1 MDEELERDPNVMVLG
16 EDVGKKGGVFGA
28 TEGLLAKYGEKRVL
42 DTPLTE
48 GMIAGAAMGAAIY
61 GLRPIAEMQF
71 ADFVYPAFNQIVS
84 EISRMRYRS
93 NGAFGLPMVIRMP
106 YGGGVHGALYHSQSN
121 EAYFTSTVGLK
132 VVAPGTP
139 ADAKGLLKAA
149 VRDPD
154 PVMFFEHKKTYRLFK
169 AEVPDGDHVVPIGS
183 AEVARSG
190 KDLSIFCY
198 GYMRTCAL
206 EAAETLARDDGVE
219 AEVVDLRTLRPLDT
233 ATVLASVAQDRQ
245 GAGRARGEPIRRL
258 RRRGRGLDCARSA
271 SSTWTDR
278 SPAWPGRRC
287 RASRSTTSWRTGS
300 CSTPQKIVDA
310 ARTLAALLSRCRA
323 RPSCWPIQM
332 DEAYRF
338 VHDRVQGLTDDE
350 FFWEPV
356 ADCWTVRL
364 GADGRWHGDYAEP
377 DPDPPPFT
385 TIAWRLV
392 HLAECKVM
400 YHEYA
405 FGPGTADLAGD
416 RLGPHRGRRDREL
429 ERGQRLLVDALDG
442 LTDADLD
449 ARPHDQLGRRVADL
463 ADPVDD
469 DPPRSAPWRRD
480 RRPARSLP

>member
-1 MDEELERDPNVMVLG
+1 MAELNILEAIRTAMDEELERDPNVMVLG

-28 TEGLLAKYGEKRVL
+28 TEGLFAKYGEKRVL

-48 GMIAGAAMGAAIY
+48 GMIAGAAAGAAIY

-183 AEVARSG
+183 AEIARSG

-198 GYMRTCAL
+198 GYMRTCVL
-206 EAAETLARDDGVE
+206 EAAEMLARDDGVE

-233 ATVLASVAQDRQ
+233 ATMAASV
-245 GAGRARGEPIRRL
+245 E
-258 RRRGRGLDCARSA
+258 
-271 SSTWTDR
+271 
-278 SPAWPGRRC
+278 
-287 RASRSTTSWRTGS
+287 RTGKALVVHEANRFGGFGAEVAAWIAEE
-300 CSTPQKIVDA
+300 CFEQLDGPVTRLAGPEVPGVPFHHVLEDWFMLDAKKVVDA
-310 ARTLAALLSRCRA
+310 ARTLAA
-323 RPSCWPIQM
+323 
-332 DEAYRF
+332 Y
-338 VHDRVQGLTDDE
+338 
-350 FFWEPV
+350 
-356 ADCWTVRL
+356 
-364 GADGRWHGDYAEP
+364 
-377 DPDPPPFT
+377 
-385 TIAWRLV
+385 
-392 HLAECKVM
+392 
-400 YHEYA
+400 
-405 FGPGTADLAGD
+405 
-416 RLGPHRGRRDREL
+416 
-429 ERGQRLLVDALDG
+429 
-442 LTDADLD
+442 
-449 ARPHDQLGRRVADL
+449 
-463 ADPVDD
+463 
-469 DPPRSAPWRRD
+469 
-480 RRPARSLP
+480 

>member
-1 MDEELERDPNVMVLG
+1 VAELNILEAIRTAMDEELDRDPNVMVLG
-16 EDVGKKGGVFGA
+16 EDVGRKGGVFGA
-28 TEGLLAKYGEKRVL
+28 TEGLFAKFGEKRVL
-42 DTPLTE
+42 DTPLSE
-48 GMIAGAAMGAAIY
+48 GMIAGAAAGAAIY

-206 EAAETLARDDGVE
+206 EAAEILARDDGVE

-233 ATVLASVAQDRQ
+233 ATVAASVERTGKALVVHEANRFGGFGAEVAAWIAQDCFEHLDGPVTRL
-245 GAGRARGEPIRRL
+245 AGPEVPGVPFHHVLEDWFM
-258 RRRGRGLDCARSA
+258 LDA
-271 SSTWTDR
+271 
-278 SPAWPGRRC
+278 
-287 RASRSTTSWRTGS
+287 
-300 CSTPQKIVDA
+300 QKVADA
-310 ARTLAALLSRCRA
+310 ARNLAA
-323 RPSCWPIQM
+323 
-332 DEAYRF
+332 Y
-338 VHDRVQGLTDDE
+338 
-350 FFWEPV
+350 
-356 ADCWTVRL
+356 
-364 GADGRWHGDYAEP
+364 
-377 DPDPPPFT
+377 
-385 TIAWRLV
+385 
-392 HLAECKVM
+392 
-400 YHEYA
+400 
-405 FGPGTADLAGD
+405 
-416 RLGPHRGRRDREL
+416 
-429 ERGQRLLVDALDG
+429 
-442 LTDADLD
+442 
-449 ARPHDQLGRRVADL
+449 
-463 ADPVDD
+463 
-469 DPPRSAPWRRD
+469 
-480 RRPARSLP
+480 

>member
-1 MDEELERDPNVMVLG
+1 VAELNILEAIRTAMDEELERDPNVMVLG

-28 TEGLLAKYGEKRVL
+28 TEGLFAKYGEKRVL

-48 GMIAGAAMGAAIY
+48 GMIAGAAAGAAIY

-206 EAAETLARDDGVE
+206 EAAEILARDDGVE
-219 AEVVDLRTLRPLDT
+219 AEIVDLRTLRPLDT
-233 ATVLASVAQDRQ
+233 ATVAASVQ
-245 GAGRARGEPIRRL
+245 
-258 RRRGRGLDCARSA
+258 
-271 SSTWTDR
+271 
-278 SPAWPGRRC
+278 
-287 RASRSTTSWRTGS
+287 RTGKALVVHEANRFGGFGAEVAAWIAED
-300 CSTPQKIVDA
+300 CFEHLDGPVTRLAGPEVPGVPFHHVLEDWFMLDAQKVVDA
-310 ARTLAALLSRCRA
+310 ARVLAA
-323 RPSCWPIQM
+323 
-332 DEAYRF
+332 Y
-338 VHDRVQGLTDDE
+338 
-350 FFWEPV
+350 
-356 ADCWTVRL
+356 
-364 GADGRWHGDYAEP
+364 
-377 DPDPPPFT
+377 
-385 TIAWRLV
+385 
-392 HLAECKVM
+392 
-400 YHEYA
+400 
-405 FGPGTADLAGD
+405 
-416 RLGPHRGRRDREL
+416 
-429 ERGQRLLVDALDG
+429 
-442 LTDADLD
+442 
-449 ARPHDQLGRRVADL
+449 
-463 ADPVDD
+463 
-469 DPPRSAPWRRD
+469 
-480 RRPARSLP
+480 